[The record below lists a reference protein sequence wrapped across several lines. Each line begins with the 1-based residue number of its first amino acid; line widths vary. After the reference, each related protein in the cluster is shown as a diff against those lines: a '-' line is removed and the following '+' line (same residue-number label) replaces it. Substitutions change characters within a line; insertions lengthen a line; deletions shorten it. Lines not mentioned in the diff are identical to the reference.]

1 MNRTA
6 RLYED
11 AKTRE
16 RTHRERQRKKELDE
30 LAENLRAQ
38 QPLHIK
44 SRGKYKQAA
53 KSTE

>member
-11 AKTRE
+11 AKARE
-16 RTHRERQRKKELDE
+16 RTRRERQRKKELEE

-38 QPLHIK
+38 QPLQIK
-44 SRGKYKQAA
+44 SRGKQREASK
-53 KSTE
+53 